1 MPVSTSL
8 ARAPE
13 SPPRLQRVEGEA
25 HLATQLGGAATRIA
39 TLYQEGA
46 AKIRLPHT
54 HAPHLEA
61 VLINTA
67 GGLTGGDGL
76 RWQAEAAPGTHLVLT
91 TPASERIYRSGGGE
105 ANIETR
111 VVAGAGARL
120 DWLPQETI
128 LFDNSRLR
136 RSLVID
142 LAEDATLLAGE
153 TVLLG
158 RQAMGEAAY
167 GARLRDDWRIRRG
180 GRLVHAEASR
190 ITASAAER
198 DASSLLAGAL
208 AYSTLIYVG
217 ADARKRLAAV
227 RALGD
232 IPGLGSSRIEE
243 KLVIRATAASGLA
256 LRRII
261 VPIIALLSGAGT
273 VPRLWNI

>member
-1 MPVSTSL
+1 MALAASPSL
-8 ARAPE
+8 APAPT
-13 SPPRLQRVEGEA
+13 PALQRVRGDA
-25 HLATQLGGAATRIA
+25 RLSTQHSGSVTRIA

-67 GGLTGGDGL
+67 GGLTGGDRL
-76 RWQAEAAPGTHLVLT
+76 AWQAEAAPRTHLVLT
-91 TPASERIYRSGGGE
+91 TPASERIYRSGEGE
-105 ANIETR
+105 SRIETSLS
-111 VVAGAGARL
+111 AGTGARL

-128 LFDNSRLR
+128 LFDKSRLR
-136 RSLVID
+136 RSLAIE

-167 GARLRDDWRIRRG
+167 GARIRDDWRITRG
-180 GRLVHAEASR
+180 GKLIHTEASR
-190 ITASAAER
+190 LGADPLER
-198 DASSLLAGAL
+198 EAMSLLAGAL
-208 AYSTLIYVG
+208 AFSTFVYIG
-217 ADARKRLAAV
+217 ADAGRRLEAV

-232 IPGLGSSRIEE
+232 MPGVGSSLIGE
-243 KLVIRATAASGLA
+243 KLVIRACAASGLA

-261 VPIIALLSGAGT
+261 VPIIGLLSGAGA